1 MNYESFNYDTTWTG
15 DEELDLSYLLKLRKA
30 IDTILKL
37 EDQDVPETVLH
48 DAKTNLK
55 RKIKGVAL
63 DFNINREFIENYIK
77 IKSELK

>member
-1 MNYESFNYDTTWTG
+1 MNTNYDTVWTG

-30 IDTILKL
+30 IDEIIKL
-37 EDQDVPETVLH
+37 EDRDVPETVLH

-63 DFNINREFIENYIK
+63 DFNLNKEFIQSYIK
-77 IKSELK
+77 IKSDLK

>member
-1 MNYESFNYDTTWTG
+1 MNTNYDTVWTG

-30 IDTILKL
+30 IDEIIKL
-37 EDQDVPETVLH
+37 EDRDVPETVLH

-63 DFNINREFIENYIK
+63 DFNLNKEFIQNYIK
-77 IKSELK
+77 IKSDLK

>member
-1 MNYESFNYDTTWTG
+1 MNYESFNYDTIWTG
-15 DEELDLSYLLKLRKA
+15 DEELDLSYLIKLRKA

-77 IKSELK
+77 IRDELK

>member
-37 EDQDVPETVLH
+37 EDQDTPETVLH

>member
-1 MNYESFNYDTTWTG
+1 MNTKYDTVWTG

-30 IDTILKL
+30 IDEIIKL
-37 EDQDVPETVLH
+37 EDRDVPETVLH

-63 DFNINREFIENYIK
+63 DFNLNREFIQNYIN